1 MVRITVLIEK
11 NVDYTELLEEIALKE
26 LKYIKYNC
34 LKMIGKENDK
44 KIYVITNDHTHVLPI
59 CAETDDDKKF
69 SKALASLQRYFL
81 FTRIKLRAG
90 AAT

>member
-1 MVRITVLIEK
+1 MIEK

-44 KIYVITNDHTHVLPI
+44 KIYVITNDHTNVLPI
-59 CAETDDDKKF
+59 CAETDDD
-69 SKALASLQRYFL
+69 
-81 FTRIKLRAG
+81 
-90 AAT
+90 